1 MNNNLMKMAA
11 SRQGLT
17 GLMVFLLPCLS
28 LVTLWGVSACSFLFF
43 LLALVFWRDSANAL
57 MRHWS
62 SVRWVV
68 YAFLVNFLLTTLFY
82 LIRPEAVLGNL
93 EKPSRMF
100 FAVSALALVL
110 AHRPAR
116 ATLWWGVTAGALG
129 GALLVFYQGLG
140 LDLERPGGMINP
152 ITYGDLLLCLAL
164 VSLAAALEMRA
175 TWRGL
180 WPALAALAGLGGVI
194 LNGTRGGWIAIML
207 AALVLV
213 RYSHAIKGRLMPA
226 LLALGIAL
234 MGAAYVVPDTGVR
247 VRVQQGVVDVT
258 TYFDGGSAFS
268 NVGIRLE
275 LWKAASLMIAQ
286 RPLLG
291 ADKVVAKADM
301 ERYVREG
308 KLDDVVLP
316 MPHFHNDAVQ
326 ALVTGGVVGFA
337 AWLAILLAPLMF
349 FAGVLRRRDGEG
361 KHQFALALGGILV
374 VVSFFSFGLTE
385 VIFWSVKGSLFYALM
400 IFLLMGLCLN
410 AKENVKINDG
420 K

>member
-1 MNNNLMKMAA
+1 
-11 SRQGLT
+11 
-17 GLMVFLLPCLS
+17 
-28 LVTLWGVSACSFLFF
+28 
-43 LLALVFWRDSANAL
+43 
-57 MRHWS
+57 
-62 SVRWVV
+62 
-68 YAFLVNFLLTTLFY
+68 
-82 LIRPEAVLGNL
+82 
-93 EKPSRMF
+93 
-100 FAVSALALVL
+100 
-110 AHRPAR
+110 
-116 ATLWWGVTAGALG
+116 
-129 GALLVFYQGLG
+129 
-140 LDLERPGGMINP
+140 
-152 ITYGDLLLCLAL
+152 
-164 VSLAAALEMRA
+164 
-175 TWRGL
+175 
-180 WPALAALAGLGGVI
+180 
-194 LNGTRGGWIAIML
+194 
-207 AALVLV
+207 
-213 RYSHAIKGRLMPA
+213 
-226 LLALGIAL
+226 
-234 MGAAYVVPDTGVR
+234 
-247 VRVQQGVVDVT
+247 
-258 TYFDGGSAFS
+258 
-268 NVGIRLE
+268 
-275 LWKAASLMIAQ
+275 MIAQ